1 MARRSPHEVAL
12 RFESRAEATKFLKA
26 AMKEGSKH
34 GVGALRFYTIAEDAQ
49 LGGATSDDYQEHAAL
64 LNHMKRCL

>member
-1 MARRSPHEVAL
+1 MTRKVPHEIAL

-26 AMKEGSKH
+26 AMKEGSRH
-34 GVGALRFYTIAEDAQ
+34 GVGALRFYTIAMDART
-49 LGGATSDDYQEHAAL
+49 GGAEGDDYQEHAAL